1 MDVKTRSD
9 AARLYTRKKKKEIQ
23 AKWNEMTAL
32 LFHFLYYL
40 IHIPFGQKEK
50 KRKEK
55 KKEGQH
61 VVK

>member
-1 MDVKTRSD
+1 MLRG
-9 AARLYTRKKKKEIQ
+9 YTAGKNKKEIP

-40 IHIPFGQKEK
+40 IHITFWP